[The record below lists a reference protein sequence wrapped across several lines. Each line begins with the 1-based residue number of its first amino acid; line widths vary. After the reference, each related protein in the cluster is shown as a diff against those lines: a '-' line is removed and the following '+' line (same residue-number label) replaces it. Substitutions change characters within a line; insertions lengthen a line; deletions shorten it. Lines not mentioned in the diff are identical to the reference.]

1 MANLRLFP
9 ILVAVLASSSVN
21 AADSGC
27 KPTSEANAKI
37 LSIPTHLYMT
47 DTAGGK
53 TRSSETIYLN
63 NKTYFQV
70 NSGWKA
76 TPLTDQAKKE
86 TAALD
91 PAATCR
97 VVRDEAV
104 NGEAATVYSIHRQT
118 ADDKSDSQMWVSK
131 SRGVPLK
138 LEMDIDVG
146 GTAGKSHRT
155 IRYEYTNVKAPA
167 SVQ

>member
-1 MANLRLFP
+1 MMTAL
-9 ILVAVLASSSVN
+9 LAISSVD

-27 KPTSEANAKI
+27 KPTSEANVKI
-37 LSIPTHLYMT
+37 LSIPTHIYMT

-53 TRSSETIYLN
+53 TQSNETIYLD
-63 NKTYFQV
+63 NKTYFQFK
-70 NSGWKA
+70 GAWKV
-76 TPLTDQAKKE
+76 TPITDDAKKE

-91 PAATCR
+91 AATTCR

-104 NGEAATVYSIHRQT
+104 NGEAATVYSLHRQT

-131 SRGVPLK
+131 SRGLPLK

-146 GTAGKSHRT
+146 GTAGKRHRI
-155 IRYEYTNVKAPA
+155 IRYEYTNVRAPA
-167 SVQ
+167 GAQ